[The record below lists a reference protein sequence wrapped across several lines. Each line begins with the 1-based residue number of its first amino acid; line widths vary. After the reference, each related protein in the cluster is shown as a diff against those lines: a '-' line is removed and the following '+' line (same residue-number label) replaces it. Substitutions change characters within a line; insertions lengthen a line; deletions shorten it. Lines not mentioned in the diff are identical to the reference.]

1 MNTSTWKEVLFAG
14 VVNPW
19 IKITEFIPNI
29 LGMLIIL
36 LVGYLVSKGLQKLTI
51 VILKKLGF
59 DRLGTEAGLDRLEE
73 HAGIRL
79 TSSDLLG
86 LIVFWFFML
95 TFLISAAETLGLGNV
110 SRTIGV
116 FVRYLP
122 NLFGATLILLAGL
135 TLGRFIRTVVQN
147 SVARL
152 GLDYSR
158 GLGSLSY
165 GAIAIV
171 TLSLA
176 VGQLQI
182 ETVLF
187 NRVVEILLIA
197 AGIALALALGLGT
210 RDIAKHIVAGVY
222 VRDVY
227 KPGTTVEI
235 GSVRGTIR
243 DVGTVITRIQD
254 REAHTVYVPNATLTD
269 TMVREVDADS

>member
-1 MNTSTWKEVLFAG
+1 MISSTWQEVLFAG

-19 IKITEFIPNI
+19 IKFTEFIPNI

-51 VILKKLGF
+51 VILRKLGF
-59 DRLGTEAGLDRLEE
+59 DKLGAEAGLNRLEE

-79 TSSDLLG
+79 TSSELLG

-95 TFLISAAETLGLGNV
+95 TFLISAAETLGLSNV

-122 NLFGATLILLAGL
+122 NLFGTALILLAGL
-135 TLGRFIRTVVQN
+135 TVARFVRTVVEN
-147 SVARL
+147 GAARL
-152 GLDYSR
+152 GLGYSR
-158 GLGSLSY
+158 GLGTLSY

-222 VRDVY
+222 MREVY
-227 KPGTTVEI
+227 KPGTTIAI
-235 GSVRGTIR
+235 GNVRGAIQ
-243 DVGTVITRIQD
+243 DVGTVITRVRDHQS
-254 REAHTVYVPNATLTD
+254 HTIYIPNATLTE
-269 TMVREVDADS
+269 TIVQEVDNDA